1 MESRLIHWIS
11 LATRA
16 NLTLQTTLGIVTVET
31 TSIRLPIRN
40 LPEQFDSSRITVVLD
55 EIEMALMDD
64 GGVYAKTSADSF
76 TIKIEVPTHQLM
88 DAANCLKGLGLI

>member
-1 MESRLIHWIS
+1 MK
-11 LATRA
+11 
-16 NLTLQTTLGIVTVET
+16 T

-40 LPEQFDSSRITVVLD
+40 LPERFDRSRITVVLD
-55 EIEMALMDD
+55 EIEIALMDE

-88 DAANCLKGLGLI
+88 DTASCLKSLGLI

>member
-1 MESRLIHWIS
+1 
-11 LATRA
+11 
-16 NLTLQTTLGIVTVET
+16 VET

-40 LPEQFDSSRITVVLD
+40 LPEHFDRSRITVVLD

-76 TIKIEVPTHQLM
+76 TVKIEVPTHQLT
-88 DAANCLKGLGLI
+88 DAASCLKGLELI